1 MTCKAETLFRA
12 TAMKKLKL
20 IPLSWWESI
29 SQRAICGTP
38 DVLGHIKGK
47 FVALEF
53 KATARAKQAKLQ
65 EYKIRQI
72 NEAQGI
78 GFFVHPDN
86 WEEIY
91 EYLKNL

>member
-1 MTCKAETLFRA
+1 MSAKSETLFRA
-12 TAMKKLKL
+12 RAMRMFKS
-20 IPLSWWESI
+20 IPNSWWESI

-38 DVLGHIKGK
+38 DVLGCVKGR

-53 KATARAKQAKLQ
+53 KATAKSKQAKLQ
-65 EYKIRQI
+65 DYKIRLI
-72 NEAQGI
+72 NEAGGI

-91 EYLKNL
+91 EYLLTL